1 MDKYPTTKKTPKHRP
16 FSKKSRRSLGRIS
29 TFTVYT
35 FCGSRHPINLDA
47 MMANLTLEEGG
58 QGLPALW
65 IRSDSRN
72 VMENCLTEISAVWAY
87 NPQTARI
94 PCSAA

>member
-1 MDKYPTTKKTPKHRP
+1 M
-16 FSKKSRRSLGRIS
+16 
-29 TFTVYT
+29 V
-35 FCGSRHPINLDA
+35 
-47 MMANLTLEEGG
+47 ANLTLEEGG

-87 NPQTARI
+87 NPSLMTSMMSN
-94 PCSAA
+94 PLLLSDLS